1 MQMAYR
7 LDGSRPTLANMFSF
21 GDLLSNTIDVQGF
34 SHQSRTKLER
44 CHDKLP
50 NKPILMSECCSCNT
64 MRDED
69 DGCET
74 ELDNPH
80 HLCTQV
86 AFNARCAESNGGTNA
101 SDGVEWAV
109 GTMVWTLFDYYGEP
123 PVGGPEV
130 SSTYGQYDL
139 CGFPKASAFWYRTQW
154 LLTAPD
160 GADKTFATQGKHEV
174 HIVESWEPPSAFDN
188 GGGGP
193 TSRRRTSRMVH
204 AYSSAPRVE
213 LLVNGQSQGSRG
225 VVTMRQGPGSY
236 AEWLEVPFEAGNLT
250 AVATDAAGAVVAT
263 AARHTNTRKA
273 ALQLSIDAPHPS
285 TGTGSR
291 LLLDGQDAALL
302 RATVLDANGR
312 QMMRAIDTVTF
323 RVLSGPG
330 RVQGTHN
337 GDPHARVPNSSPWH
351 PAYHGLVRAVVRVTS
366 VAARSSA
373 ERAALARID
382 VHGPMSAG
390 EQAEQVEQATSATEP
405 IVVEAS
411 APGLAPARVA
421 IAVSTDAEAN
431 DILAVAVAA
440 AGKQVDF
447 FATAAPR

>member
-139 CGFPKASAFWYRTQW
+139 CGFPKAAAFWYRTQ
-154 LLTAPD
+154 A
-160 GADKTFATQGKHEV
+160 
-174 HIVESWEPPSAFDN
+174 
-188 GGGGP
+188 
-193 TSRRRTSRMVH
+193 RT
-204 AYSSAPRVE
+204 
-213 LLVNGQSQGSRG
+213 
-225 VVTMRQGPGSY
+225 
-236 AEWLEVPFEAGNLT
+236 
-250 AVATDAAGAVVAT
+250 
-263 AARHTNTRKA
+263 
-273 ALQLSIDAPHPS
+273 
-285 TGTGSR
+285 
-291 LLLDGQDAALL
+291 
-302 RATVLDANGR
+302 
-312 QMMRAIDTVTF
+312 
-323 RVLSGPG
+323 
-330 RVQGTHN
+330 
-337 GDPHARVPNSSPWH
+337 
-351 PAYHGLVRAVVRVTS
+351 
-366 VAARSSA
+366 
-373 ERAALARID
+373 
-382 VHGPMSAG
+382 
-390 EQAEQVEQATSATEP
+390 
-405 IVVEAS
+405 
-411 APGLAPARVA
+411 
-421 IAVSTDAEAN
+421 
-431 DILAVAVAA
+431 
-440 AGKQVDF
+440 
-447 FATAAPR
+447 